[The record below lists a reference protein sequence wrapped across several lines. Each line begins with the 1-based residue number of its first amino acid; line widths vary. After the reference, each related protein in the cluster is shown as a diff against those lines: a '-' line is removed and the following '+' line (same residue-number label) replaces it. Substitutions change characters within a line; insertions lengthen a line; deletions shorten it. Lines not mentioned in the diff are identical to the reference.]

1 MLSIAICDEDKETAA
16 TVKSQIESAFGD
28 AIRCPIKVFPNGD
41 ELLAAYCC
49 SRFDIVITEVVL
61 PGTDGIST
69 AKKIKRINKNVIVIF
84 YTSHSE
90 YAIEGYEARAFR
102 YILKSVPKSTFL
114 HQIKAAVREYRSK
127 SKSILITSQR
137 ETVSVKVDDLI
148 YAEVFNRIVTVYTMQ
163 GNFSYYAQLS
173 RLEDEL
179 RDTNVVRTHKSYLV
193 NLEYVKAVGSD
204 YVLLKSGQRL
214 HLSKS
219 CRAAVENA
227 LADYCSEN

>member
-1 MLSIAICDEDKETAA
+1 MLSIAICDEDKEAA
-16 TVKSQIESAFGD
+16 EMVKSQIEGAFGG
-28 AIRCPIKVFPNGD
+28 AIRCPVKAFSTGD
-41 ELLAAYCC
+41 DLLAAYGCN
-49 SRFDIVITEVVL
+49 RFDIVITEVVL
-61 PGTDGIST
+61 PGTDGIAT
-69 AKKIKRINKNVIVIF
+69 AKKIKKINRNAIVIF

-102 YILKSVPKSTFL
+102 YILKSVPRSTFL

-148 YAEVFNRIVTVYTMQ
+148 YAEVFNRIITVYTVQ

-204 YVLLKSGQRL
+204 YVLLKSGQKL
-214 HLSKS
+214 HMSKS
-219 CRAAVENA
+219 CKAAVEQA
-227 LADYCSEN
+227 LVDYCSDN

>member
-1 MLSIAICDEDKETAA
+1 MLSIAICDEDKEAA
-16 TVKSQIESAFGD
+16 EMVKSQIEGAFGG
-28 AIRCPIKVFPNGD
+28 AIRCPVKVFSTGD
-41 ELLAAYCC
+41 DLLAAYGCN
-49 SRFDIVITEVVL
+49 RFDIVITEVVL
-61 PGTDGIST
+61 PGTDGIAT
-69 AKKIKRINKNVIVIF
+69 AKKIKKINRNAIVIF

-102 YILKSVPKSTFL
+102 YILKSVPRSTFL

-148 YAEVFNRIVTVYTMQ
+148 YAEVFNRIITIYTVQ

-179 RDTNVVRTHKSYLV
+179 KDTNVVRTHKSYLV

-204 YVLLKSGQRL
+204 YVLLRSGQKL
-214 HLSKS
+214 HMSKS
-219 CRAAVENA
+219 CKAAVEKA
-227 LADYCSEN
+227 LVDYCSEN